1 MNIFYIFIRMHI
13 IFLDQDK
20 LIFPEEGQKLE
31 EDESPEEFEFEDIEP
46 DNENNSDMIKNNT
59 MLN

>member
-1 MNIFYIFIRMHI
+1 MHI
-13 IFLDQDK
+13 IYLDQDK

-31 EDESPEEFEFEDIEP
+31 EDESQEEFEFEDIEP
-46 DNENNSDMIKNNT
+46 DNENNSNMIKNNR